1 MIESGN
7 LLYDVY
13 KRMKAEG
20 KSKIEIDKEMKR
32 LRDL

>member
-13 KRMKAEG
+13 KRMKKEG
-20 KSKIEIDKEMKR
+20 KSKTEIDKEMKR